1 MPIALI
7 IKRAWIFISTA
18 SAALKSRQTSWLQAT
33 PKHETRNSVGP
44 RAPVISSAGRE
55 LKPLE
60 TRFLPTVEMARAVEM
75 TQVADMKQTLI
86 VIARG
91 VVGRSRLN
99 PEFAVS
105 IKPKDFHANRHGRW
119 PPGATAEHE
128 TRFQLGCRSF
138 ALMDSAIT
146 RAITVAELSGESLAS
161 FCAEQSGEIL

>member
-18 SAALKSRQTSWLQAT
+18 SAALKSRQTSWFQAT

-60 TRFLPTVEMARAVEM
+60 TRFFPTVEMTRAVEMTQAVEMARALEM

-128 TRFQLGCRSF
+128 TRFQLG
-138 ALMDSAIT
+138 
-146 RAITVAELSGESLAS
+146 
-161 FCAEQSGEIL
+161 